1 MTPPLPQCLSC
12 AAPDV
17 AYSGDARSGSTGV
30 AVRRPIE
37 PVNDWM
43 INLAPVH
50 PCACLT
56 CFSDKGELNPDP
68 IPEFVAIPG
77 HASCQLVSRPPSDCH
92 QSTET
97 MEFRPGGSSGGLV
110 LPA

>member
-1 MTPPLPQCLSC
+1 
-12 AAPDV
+12 
-17 AYSGDARSGSTGV
+17 
-30 AVRRPIE
+30 
-37 PVNDWM
+37 M

-56 CFSDKGELNPDP
+56 CFSDKDELNPDP

-77 HASCQLVSRPPSDCH
+77 HASFQLVSRPLPVSH

-97 MEFRPGGSSGGLV
+97 MNVNRAVPQAALFCPPESFRWALSALRIIF
-110 LPA
+110 